1 MTLIEGV
8 SSTILTSG
16 GLNLG
21 QLVRP
26 RLSLTLKQS
35 KRRKTT
41 TLLTVS
47 PPASVV
53 FSVRRPN
60 ETSTD
65 DDCLGPHSVSSGFS
79 RLLRKKTDR
88 NPPRVMTLSVLTA
101 SLPDWRISVLM
112 ASIPS
117 SPSER
122 RLKQPR
128 KLTLSVLTAS
138 ISSYLFFSVRKLIET
153 TTEIDSL
160 GPHHGINSVFS
171 LLLCQKTD
179 LFNFEITSQVVNVWN
194 FGSVFLV
201 CILAPSCINGEEWL
215 LFTHHLNPS
224 LAELN
229 SSFLYHASSP
239 TLPLKLETEYREGP
253 SLENRKSP
261 LYCHNI
267 LSTLF
272 GACCGLLHRML
283 AIGFISPL
291 SQHLLYPLWSRLW
304 TSPQNV
310 GNRLHLSIVT
320 TSSLPSLEQ
329 AVDFSTECWQ

>member
-1 MTLIEGV
+1 MFSFLSF
-8 SSTILTSG
+8 SSSPPT
-16 GLNLG
+16 
-21 QLVRP
+21 R
-26 RLSLTLKQS
+26 RS

-79 RLLRKKTDR
+79 RLLRRKTDR
-88 NPPRVMTLSVLTA
+88 NPPRVTILSVLTA

-201 CILAPSCINGEEWL
+201 CILG
-215 LFTHHLNPS
+215 
-224 LAELN
+224 
-229 SSFLYHASSP
+229 
-239 TLPLKLETEYREGP
+239 K
-253 SLENRKSP
+253 
-261 LYCHNI
+261 
-267 LSTLF
+267 
-272 GACCGLLHRML
+272 
-283 AIGFISPL
+283 
-291 SQHLLYPLWSRLW
+291 
-304 TSPQNV
+304 
-310 GNRLHLSIVT
+310 
-320 TSSLPSLEQ
+320 
-329 AVDFSTECWQ
+329 

>member
-201 CILAPSCINGEEWL
+201 CILVTASLSPAVSRAP
-215 LFTHHLNPS
+215 
-224 LAELN
+224 LAAPTVTRSYPKLPCALTEPN
-229 SSFLYHASSP
+229 SNSGRSGCS
-239 TLPLKLETEYREGP
+239 
-253 SLENRKSP
+253 N
-261 LYCHNI
+261 
-267 LSTLF
+267 
-272 GACCGLLHRML
+272 
-283 AIGFISPL
+283 
-291 SQHLLYPLWSRLW
+291 
-304 TSPQNV
+304 
-310 GNRLHLSIVT
+310 
-320 TSSLPSLEQ
+320 TSSLAHTSPHLLGLFYRTGLVSPPFTGLH
-329 AVDFSTECWQ
+329 AILKG